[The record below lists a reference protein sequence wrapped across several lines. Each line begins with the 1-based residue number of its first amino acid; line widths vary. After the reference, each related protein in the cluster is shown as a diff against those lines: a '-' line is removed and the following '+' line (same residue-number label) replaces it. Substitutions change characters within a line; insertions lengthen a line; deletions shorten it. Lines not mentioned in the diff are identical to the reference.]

1 MEKATQLSVALENVP
16 GQLSRLCRV
25 MAQAKVNIRGISVSD
40 SADIS
45 TIRLIAS
52 DPAAA
57 KTALREAGLCFVS
70 QEVLIVELEDKPG
83 ALEEV
88 AARLGDAGLNVLYI
102 YGTGDV
108 VGGKARLVIR
118 VDDVNRARQA
128 LR

>member
-45 TIRLIAS
+45 TIRLIVS

-57 KTALREAGLCFVS
+57 KNALREAGLCFVS
-70 QEVLIVELEDKPG
+70 QEVLVVELDDRPG

-118 VDDVNRARQA
+118 VDDVNRARQT

>member
-45 TIRLIAS
+45 TIRLVVS
-52 DPAAA
+52 DPSAA
-57 KTALREAGLCFVS
+57 KTALREAGLSFVS
-70 QEVLIVELEDKPG
+70 QEVLVVELEDKPG

-118 VDDVNRARQA
+118 VDDVNRARQT

>member
-25 MAQAKVNIRGISVSD
+25 MAQAKVNIRAISVSD

-45 TIRLIAS
+45 TIRLVAS

-57 KTALREAGLCFVS
+57 KNALREAGLSFVS
-70 QEVLIVELEDKPG
+70 QEVLVVELEDKPG

>member
-25 MAQAKVNIRGISVSD
+25 MAQAKVNIRAISVSD

-45 TIRLIAS
+45 TIRLVVS

-57 KTALREAGLCFVS
+57 KTALREVGLCFVS
-70 QEVLIVELEDKPG
+70 QEVLIVELDDRSG

-118 VDDVNRARQA
+118 VDDVNRARQT

>member
-118 VDDVNRARQA
+118 VDDVNRARQT

>member
-25 MAQAKVNIRGISVSD
+25 MAQAKVNILGISVSD

-57 KTALREAGLCFVS
+57 KTALRETGMCFVS
-70 QEVLIVELEDKPG
+70 QEVLVVELDDKPG

-118 VDDVNRARQA
+118 VDDVNRARQT

>member
-45 TIRLIAS
+45 TIRLIVS

-57 KTALREAGLCFVS
+57 KNALREAGLCFAS
-70 QEVLIVELEDKPG
+70 QEVLVVELDDKPG

-102 YGTGDV
+102 YGTGDAP
-108 VGGKARLVIR
+108 GGKARLVIR
-118 VDDVNRARQA
+118 VDDVNRARQT

>member
-52 DPAAA
+52 DPSAA

-70 QEVLIVELEDKPG
+70 QEVLVVELDDRPG

>member
-45 TIRLIAS
+45 TIRLVVS
-52 DPAAA
+52 DPSAA
-57 KTALREAGLCFVS
+57 KTALREAGLSCVS
-70 QEVLIVELEDKPG
+70 QEVLVVELEDKPG

-118 VDDVNRARQA
+118 VDDVNRARQT

>member
-45 TIRLIAS
+45 TIRLVVS
-52 DPAAA
+52 DPSAA
-57 KTALREAGLCFVS
+57 KTALREAGLSFVS
-70 QEVLIVELEDKPG
+70 QEVLVVELEDRPG

-118 VDDVNRARQA
+118 VDDVNRARQT

>member
-45 TIRLIAS
+45 TIRLVVS
-52 DPAAA
+52 DPSAA

-70 QEVLIVELEDKPG
+70 QEVLVVELDDRPG

-88 AARLGDAGLNVLYI
+88 AARERGRDKEA
-102 YGTGDV
+102 
-108 VGGKARLVIR
+108 
-118 VDDVNRARQA
+118 
-128 LR
+128 

>member
-25 MAQAKVNIRGISVSD
+25 MAQAQVNIRGISVSD

-52 DPAAA
+52 DPSAA
-57 KTALREAGLCFVS
+57 KTALREAGLSFVS
-70 QEVLIVELEDKPG
+70 QEVLVVELEDRPG

-118 VDDVNRARQA
+118 VDDVNRARQT

>member
-45 TIRLIAS
+45 TIRLVAS

-57 KTALREAGLCFVS
+57 KNALREAGLSFVS
-70 QEVLIVELEDKPG
+70 QEVLVVELEDKPG

>member
-45 TIRLIAS
+45 TIRLVVS
-52 DPAAA
+52 DPSAA

-70 QEVLIVELEDKPG
+70 QEVLVVELDDRPG

-118 VDDVNRARQA
+118 VDDVNRARQT